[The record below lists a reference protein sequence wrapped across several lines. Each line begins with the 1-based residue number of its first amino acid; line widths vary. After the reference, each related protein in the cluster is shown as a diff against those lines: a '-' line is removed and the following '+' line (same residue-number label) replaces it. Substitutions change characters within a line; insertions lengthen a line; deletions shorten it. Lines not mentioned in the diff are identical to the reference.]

1 MKPDG
6 LRWENLIAAVV
17 MVVTGLV
24 LLISHDDAV
33 LVFIGTVS
41 VLCAC
46 VCFTA
51 FGFELAEAARE
62 GRL

>member
-6 LRWENLIAAVV
+6 LRWENLISAAV
-17 MVVTGLV
+17 MVVLGLV
-24 LLISHDDAV
+24 LLIIHDSAV
-33 LVFIGTVS
+33 LEFIGTVS
-41 VLCAC
+41 VLSACAS
-46 VCFTA
+46 FTA